1 MKHPMTSLALG
12 TTLLLA
18 LSACGT
24 SPSVPAAPDAS
35 LSGQA
40 INCPTYDCTVP
51 GPVTPLPPKPPVTPP
66 PAPSLPGSGPNIR
79 LKVVIDSVT
88 ARDNIEWTGVDEF
101 YLLGDLLVS
110 KRGRVQEVGAV
121 RGSHL

>member
-1 MKHPMTSLALG
+1 MKLPMTSLALG

-24 SPSVPAAPDAS
+24 SPSAPGVPDAG

-40 INCPTYDCTVP
+40 INCPTHDCSGP

-66 PAPSLPGSGPNIR
+66 PAPSLPGSGPQHP
-79 LKVVIDSVT
+79 
-88 ARDNIEWTGVDEF
+88 AQ
-101 YLLGDLLVS
+101 
-110 KRGRVQEVGAV
+110 GRHRQRHGP
-121 RGSHL
+121 